1 MDFDV
6 SSNLRFVV
14 KDIEADMQRLAD
26 KVGRLLAFS
35 ALGLLQDRIFIEGR
49 LPSGELIGDGAYS
62 AMYTKLRRAKGR
74 QVNVVDLTYTGQLAA
89 DFTVLPEGDSLYKLG
104 VQNMFNAEKIEK
116 LERQYGAIFE
126 LSEYEIDFLLEALER
141 ELKKNG

>member
-1 MDFDV
+1 MEFDV

-49 LPSGELIGDGAYS
+49 LPSGELIGAGKYS
-62 AMYTKLRRAKGR
+62 RKYANYRERMGRRT
-74 QVNVVDLTYTGQLAA
+74 DLIDFVFTGQLSN
-89 DFTVLPEGDSLYKLG
+89 DFTVLPDGSNVYKLG
-104 VQNMFNAEKIEK
+104 VQNIFNAEKIEN
-116 LERQYGAIFE
+116 LESLFGHVFE